1 MKDHLAMTIKKDL
14 IGIVEGEKKNYM
26 NFEKTSH

>member
-14 IGIVEGEKKNYM
+14 IGIVEGEKKIYI